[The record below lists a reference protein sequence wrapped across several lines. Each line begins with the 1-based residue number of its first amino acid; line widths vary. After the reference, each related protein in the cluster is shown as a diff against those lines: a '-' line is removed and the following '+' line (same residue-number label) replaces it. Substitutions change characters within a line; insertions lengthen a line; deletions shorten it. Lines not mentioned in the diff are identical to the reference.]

1 MSCPTCVEWT
11 DEVSAERYRPM
22 MRLLDTEDFEFLR
35 SQPGITGRQMAK
47 IRVQRCRIFRGYL
60 RSLNADFGRVCMA
73 LKRVIAE
80 SGEDRPDLARLLLQH
95 QARFACAMIRVQFR
109 LLLYTWGLG
118 RVDVS
123 GLVKLFDGM
132 RQELMTIAP
141 AAV

>member
-1 MSCPTCVEWT
+1 
-11 DEVSAERYRPM
+11 
-22 MRLLDTEDFEFLR
+22 
-35 SQPGITGRQMAK
+35 
-47 IRVQRCRIFRGYL
+47 
-60 RSLNADFGRVCMA
+60 
-73 LKRVIAE
+73 
-80 SGEDRPDLARLLLQH
+80 
-95 QARFACAMIRVQFR
+95 MIRVQFR